1 MKVAKHVGLLA
12 VVVIAIVA
20 VSASAFAQPGRGRGG
35 FGGPGGGGFGGPG
48 GGNGLDL
55 LGDENVRKELD
66 LVDDQVTKLR
76 EVGEKMREDMRGA
89 FEGVDFR
96 EFRDLSEEEREARM
110 APIREKM
117 QAVSADAQKE
127 IDTVLLPHQRER
139 LKQIVVQS
147 NIRRQGTSSALTSG
161 ALADELKIT
170 PEQIEALRA
179 KQEEVQE
186 ELRKEM
192 AQLQAEARDKVLS
205 VLTAEQ
211 RAKLTALMGSPIE
224 FAPPQF
230 GPGGP
235 GGPGGRGRGEDRGGD
250 RGGRLQRAPDGD

>member
-1 MKVAKHVGLLA
+1 VA
-12 VVVIAIVA
+12 IAL
-20 VSASAFAQPGRGRGG
+20 VSMNSAAFGQRGRGG
-35 FGGPGGGGFGGPG
+35 FGGGGFGGPPG

-55 LGDENVRKELD
+55 LNDENVRKELD
-66 LVDDQVTKLR
+66 LVDDQVSKLQDIR
-76 EVGEKMREDMRGA
+76 EKIGQDMRSA
-89 FEGVDFR
+89 FEGFDFR
-96 EFRDLSEEEREARM
+96 SLGELSQEEREARM

-117 QAVSADAQKE
+117 EKVTADSQKQ
-127 IDTVLLPHQRER
+127 IDSVLLPHQRER
-139 LKQIVVQS
+139 LKQIVVQQ
-147 NIRRQGTSSALTSG
+147 NLRRQGTSDALTRG

-205 VLTAEQ
+205 VLTPEQ
-211 RAKLTALMGSPIE
+211 RAKLNSLMGNPIE

-230 GPGGP
+230 GGP
-235 GGPGGRGRGEDRGGD
+235 GGFGGRGGFGGGAGGQRGGNN
-250 RGGRLQRAPDGD
+250 GGRLERSRDGD